1 MGIERDNFES
11 ISSDKNDIMALIL
24 SDEPLV
30 KCLASPSPNFLDETV
45 EDKVSLLYQS
55 IFPFRYIPD
64 TQEKNRSY
72 ITMKFK
78 YNRVRSGNY
87 WKRGTIY
94 FYMFC
99 HKDIVRTNYGKLRYD
114 FMLQRI
120 NHLMN
125 GSRSLSCQWLG
136 EAVFEDLD
144 EVIIDDS
151 GNYVG
156 VVATYQVVE
165 KI

>member
-1 MGIERDNFES
+1 
-11 ISSDKNDIMALIL
+11 
-24 SDEPLV
+24 
-30 KCLASPSPNFLDETV
+30 
-45 EDKVSLLYQS
+45 
-55 IFPFRYIPD
+55 
-64 TQEKNRSY
+64 
-72 ITMKFK
+72 MKFK
-78 YNRVRSGNY
+78 YNRVKSGNY

-125 GSRSLSCQWLG
+125 GARSLSCQWLG

-156 VVATYQVVE
+156 VVAAYQVVE